1 MSVSEALDSVTAT
14 SVFTCS
20 IMLICASTD
29 LLLLLFNVIKVVSE
43 LKLPRTL
50 FDPNSTFPNM
60 LHLWRIKICHLEG
73 KGAEENSENL
83 LLTFQEQT
91 LCFLLHCL
99 ANFIAWI
106 YNNPSLVCLPENISP
121 CLETFL
127 LLWIGGYYWH
137 LVRVSQKYCR
147 CP

>member
-1 MSVSEALDSVTAT
+1 MNVSEALDTVTAAT
-14 SVFTCS
+14 VFTCS
-20 IMLICASTD
+20 IMLICTSTD
-29 LLLLLFNVIKVVSE
+29 LLILLLFNVIKVVSG
-43 LKLPRTL
+43 LKLPCTL

-73 KGAEENSENL
+73 KGAEENSEIL

-91 LCFLLHCL
+91 LYFLLHCL

-106 YNNPSLVCLPENISP
+106 YNNPPLVCLPENISP

-127 LLWIGGYYWH
+127 FLWIGGYTTGI
-137 LVRVSQKYCR
+137 
-147 CP
+147 